1 MIKSINRTEIIIRI
15 RSLILF
21 ISTVTMHF
29 LVLCTL
35 VVLVIMVNFGYIHGA
50 TCLCS
55 CCSGISCTATSVGN
69 ITVTSCSSCIASL
82 CQSTYSSTCV
92 SVNGVTSSSCV
103 SSNIA
108 TTSSSSYVNNGTSYY
123 SAGSS
128 DAHTFFKSIYRTFS
142 MAIISFPILIYQ
154 KIKW

>member
-1 MIKSINRTEIIIRI
+1 MIKSINRTEIIIII

-21 ISTVTMHF
+21 ISTATMHF

-35 VVLVIMVNFGYIHGA
+35 VVLVIIVNFGYIHGA

-55 CCSGISCTATSVGN
+55 CCSGSSCTATSVGN
-69 ITVTSCSSCIASL
+69 ITVTSCSSCLNSL

-92 SVNGVTSSSCV
+92 SVNGITSSSCA
-103 SSNIA
+103 SSNSA
-108 TTSSSSYVNNGTSYY
+108 TTSSYY
-123 SAGSS
+123 SATSS
-128 DAHTFFKSIYRTFS
+128 DAHTFFKSIYRTLS